1 MHDSMNKFDKE
12 TWLNEYSD
20 RVYLYIMLRSHYLIN
35 QKIAEAVKPSYI
47 QDELFKNIYNIQ
59 QLYLDLA

>member
-1 MHDSMNKFDKE
+1 MNYFKDDWSNDYTK
-12 TWLNEYSD
+12 

-59 QLYLDLA
+59 